1 MNVEAIFARNGIP
14 RCILTD
20 NGSNFNSSILV
31 QLCEALSIDKLNT
44 TPYRPQSNGI
54 LDRFHGTLVPM
65 LKKAE
70 DKNMDWVKF
79 LPIALYAIRLTPSIA
94 TGYSPFA
101 LVHGSNMP
109 SPVDLLHAG
118 WLEKQCEKSSV
129 SEWISDLCERIELL
143 REKAVWNLDRN
154 SKKRKKLYDRC
165 SKERK
170 FEITESVLWRAIG
183 MPGKLPDSW
192 LGPCIVEE
200 IVRPVSDRI
209 ALDSKR
215 KKIVH
220 LNSLKKIIE
229 RDLKFLRLIAV
240 PEGESENDELE
251 DFGRSHIIEEKAVG
265 FNQKDIDK
273 IIAEYSDILTHKI
286 GLTSLQDFSIDTGN
300 SPPIAQ
306 NPYRAPVK
314 LIDKIDAEIDQLL
327 EEDIIE
333 PSHSLWASPMIAV
346 PKPNG
351 AVRLCTDLRKVNA
364 VTQTLPFSMPTTD
377 EIVDVIGQSK
387 VISKLDLT
395 KGFLQVRMKVF
406 YKEKTT
412 FICHR
417 GKFQY
422 KTMPF
427 GVNNA
432 PAVFQGI
439 ADEALKDC
447 RDCSRTYI
455 DDIVVFSS
463 TWSDHLIHLK
473 KVLNALS

>member
-101 LVHGSNMP
+101 LVHGRNMP

-118 WLEKQCEKSSV
+118 WLEKQCENSSV

-143 REKAVWNLDRN
+143 TEKAVWNLDRN

-170 FEITESVLWRAIG
+170 FEISESVLWRAIG

-286 GLTSLQDFSIDTGN
+286 CLTSLQDFSIDTGN

-314 LIDKIDAEIDQLL
+314 FIDKIDAEIDQLL

-351 AVRLCTDLRKVNA
+351 AVRLCTDLRK
-364 VTQTLPFSMPTTD
+364 SM
-377 EIVDVIGQSK
+377 Q
-387 VISKLDLT
+387 
-395 KGFLQVRMKVF
+395 
-406 YKEKTT
+406 
-412 FICHR
+412 
-417 GKFQY
+417 
-422 KTMPF
+422 
-427 GVNNA
+427 
-432 PAVFQGI
+432 
-439 ADEALKDC
+439 
-447 RDCSRTYI
+447 
-455 DDIVVFSS
+455 
-463 TWSDHLIHLK
+463 
-473 KVLNALS
+473 